1 MEDLDAPRS
10 GAPRPSA
17 HLRHRALALGA
28 AFCGCLAIL
37 YLMHLPL
44 VPSEEQ
50 GGVPGVRPTAFD
62 PLECS
67 APPLG
72 CWDGARRALQRSDR
86 ACCPPGRCTW
96 PGTWHPPALLPA
108 GYNKRGGVFCLQPKS
123 PVPLRGGRFTLQAGS
138 CELCQL
144 LRNPLPPCC

>member
-1 MEDLDAPRS
+1 MVAYQCVPSAAAMEDLDAPRS
-10 GAPRPSA
+10 GASRPSV
-17 HLRHRALALGA
+17 HLRHRALALGV

-72 CWDGARRALQRSDR
+72 CWDGARRALQRSDP
-86 ACCPPGRCTW
+86 ACCLPPRAAAPGQA
-96 PGTWHPPALLPA
+96 PGTHRPC
-108 GYNKRGGVFCLQPKS
+108 CLQATTSAAASSACS
-123 PVPLRGGRFTLQAGS
+123 PSRQSL
-138 CELCQL
+138 
-144 LRNPLPPCC
+144 